1 MVRWEVPPTRRIA
14 FTVVLLVTA
23 ASVVATVGFRL
34 GAVTL
39 AGDFRRGG
47 YLLAGALALAAVM
60 RAVLPERYCLG
71 LLVRSRRVDVV
82 AAAALAVAV
91 GLTARIVPG

>member
-14 FTVVLLVTA
+14 FTVVLLVA
-23 ASVVATVGFRL
+23 AVSVVVTVGFRL
-34 GAVTL
+34 GGLTL

-47 YLLAGALALAAVM
+47 YLLAGALGLAALM

-71 LLVRSRRVDVV
+71 LLVRSRRVDVL

-91 GLTARIVPG
+91 ALTARIVPG